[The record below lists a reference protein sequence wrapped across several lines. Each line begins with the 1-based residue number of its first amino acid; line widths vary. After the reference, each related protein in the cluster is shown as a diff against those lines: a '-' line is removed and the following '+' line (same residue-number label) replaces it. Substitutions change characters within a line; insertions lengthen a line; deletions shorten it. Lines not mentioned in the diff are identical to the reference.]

1 MSTCRNSLTKL
12 SSSYPVFQG
21 DHLQFPSKCDHNVC
35 EMFVGRIFNFNHIL
49 LYFVRRYGDNFYGA
63 SEGPHIDLT
72 REDCSHPSNLVHL
85 DDLDNGK
92 DVA

>member
-35 EMFVGRIFNFNHIL
+35 EMFVGRIFTVIL
-49 LYFVRRYGDNFYGA
+49 IISYFILSGGMEII
-63 SEGPHIDLT
+63 STGLQKDLT
-72 REDCSHPSNLVHL
+72 LT
-85 DDLDNGK
+85 
-92 DVA
+92 